1 MKFGLWE
8 VLQIIGSL
16 GFFIYGMKIMSLG
29 IQKAAGSEL
38 RNILRTITKNRFIGV
53 LTGFLTT
60 AIVQSSSATT
70 VMTVSFVNAGLIS
83 LVESAGVMMGA
94 NVGTTVTG
102 WLISILGF
110 TVELSSYS
118 IPIFAIALPL
128 SFLRIGK
135 LKYWGEFL
143 IGFALLFLGLT
154 YLEQSIPD
162 IASNNNLLSTIKG
175 FSNYGI
181 LSRLFFVLIGAV
193 ITIIV
198 QSSSAAMVIT
208 LTLVYKGWLPLDI
221 ACAMVLGENIGTT
234 ITAEIASLVGNIQ
247 AKRSARIHSLF
258 NVIGVTWMVIL
269 LPYLLPFLTDFVANS
284 TFLFEGYVEVEEN
297 LTTQDRL
304 STYTLAAFHT
314 LFNFLN
320 VILLIGFVPW
330 LVKIAE
336 TMIKGDPEDD
346 ELIKLKYIGGSNIT
360 PELSILEAQ
369 KEVARFG
376 EVTSRMSN
384 FARELLLDPSKT
396 DLNRRRLIKKIEK
409 YEEITDRFEIE
420 LAEYMTN
427 VSKKELTPKMS
438 IKVRS
443 ILNIGN
449 EIERIGDDFFQ
460 ISKTIEKKF
469 EEKIWFT
476 QHQRNRLT
484 EMFDLVDEAFK
495 TMVENLSN
503 PHYDN
508 VYKEK
513 ATLIE
518 KKINEKRN
526 IMRKENTIAMETDTE
541 YNINSAMVYN
551 NLFSNLEKVGDHIIN
566 VSEAIVGEI

>member
-1 MKFGLWE
+1 MEFGLWE
-8 VLQIIGSL
+8 ILKIL
-16 GFFIYGMKIMSLG
+16 GALCFFIYGMKIMSLG
-29 IQKAAGSEL
+29 IQKAAGSQL

-53 LTGFLTT
+53 LTGFITT

-94 NVGTTVTG
+94 NIGTTITG
-102 WLISILGF
+102 WLISVLGF

-118 IPIFAIALPL
+118 FPIFAIALPL
-128 SFLRIGK
+128 SFLKIGK

-143 IGFALLFLGLT
+143 IGFALLFLGLDH
-154 YLEQSIPD
+154 LEEFIPD
-162 IASNNNLLSTIKG
+162 ITIDNPLLEFIKE
-175 FSNYGI
+175 FSDYGI
-181 LSRLFFVLIGAV
+181 LSRLFFVFVGAI

-234 ITAEIASLVGNIQ
+234 ITAEVASLVGNTQ
-247 AKRSARIHSLF
+247 ARRSARIHSLF
-258 NVIGVTWMVIL
+258 NIIGVAWMVF
-269 LPYLLPFLTDFVANS
+269 LLPFILPLVVNS
-284 TFLFEGYVEVEEN
+284 IYLIENYFDVEKN
-297 LTTQDRL
+297 LTSQDSL

-314 LFNFLN
+314 IFNVLN

-330 LVKIAE
+330 MVKIAE
-336 TMIKGDPEDD
+336 RMIKGDPEDS
-346 ELIKLKYIGGSNIT
+346 ESARLKYIGGSTIT

-369 KEVARFG
+369 REVARFG
-376 EVTSRMSN
+376 EVTSRMST
-384 FARELLLDPSKT
+384 FARELLLNPSET
-396 DLNRRRLIKKIEK
+396 DLNRRRLLKKIEK

-449 EIERIGDDFFQ
+449 EMERIGDDFYQ
-460 ISKTIEKKF
+460 ISKTIERKF

-476 QHQRNRLT
+476 QHQRIRLT
-484 EMFDLVDEAFK
+484 EMFDLIDEAFK
-495 TMVENLSN
+495 TMIENLSN

-513 ATLIE
+513 AVAIE

-526 IMRKENTIAMETDTE
+526 VMRKENTIAMETETE
-541 YNINSAMVYN
+541 YNINSAMIYN

-566 VSEAIVGEI
+566 VTEAIVGEI

>member
-1 MKFGLWE
+1 
-8 VLQIIGSL
+8 
-16 GFFIYGMKIMSLG
+16 MSLG
-29 IQKAAGSEL
+29 IQKAAGSQL

-53 LTGFLTT
+53 LTGFITT

-94 NVGTTVTG
+94 NIGTTITG
-102 WLISILGF
+102 WLISVLGF

-118 IPIFAIALPL
+118 FPIFAIALPL
-128 SFLRIGK
+128 SFLKIGK

-143 IGFALLFLGLT
+143 IGFALLFLGLDH
-154 YLEQSIPD
+154 LEEFIPD
-162 IASNNNLLSTIKG
+162 ITIDNPLLEFIKE
-175 FSNYGI
+175 FSDYGI
-181 LSRLFFVLIGAV
+181 LSRLFFVFVGAI

-234 ITAEIASLVGNIQ
+234 ITAEVASLVGNTQ
-247 AKRSARIHSLF
+247 ARRSARIHSLF
-258 NVIGVTWMVIL
+258 NIIGVAWMVF
-269 LPYLLPFLTDFVANS
+269 LLPFILPLVVNS
-284 TFLFEGYVEVEEN
+284 IYLIENYFDVEKN
-297 LTTQDRL
+297 LTSQDSL

-314 LFNFLN
+314 IFNVLN

-330 LVKIAE
+330 MVKIAE
-336 TMIKGDPEDD
+336 RMIKGDPEDS
-346 ELIKLKYIGGSNIT
+346 ESARLKYIGGSTIT

-369 KEVARFG
+369 REVARFG
-376 EVTSRMSN
+376 EVTSRMST
-384 FARELLLDPSKT
+384 FARELLLNPSET
-396 DLNRRRLIKKIEK
+396 DLNRRRLLKKIEK

-449 EIERIGDDFFQ
+449 EMERIGDDFYQ
-460 ISKTIEKKF
+460 ISKTIERKF

-476 QHQRNRLT
+476 QHQRIRLT
-484 EMFDLVDEAFK
+484 EMFDLIDEAFK
-495 TMVENLSN
+495 TMIENLSN

-513 ATLIE
+513 AVAIE

-526 IMRKENTIAMETDTE
+526 VMRKENTIAMETETE
-541 YNINSAMVYN
+541 YNINSAMIYN

-566 VSEAIVGEI
+566 VTEAIVGEI